1 MDTSKGK
8 YLDLEGQLY
17 YLRLHFEMCEGAKD
31 SEVQDWGRFFLQWAR
46 KASADCGPWSKKSLE
61 AAEQILETLG
71 KSKSGLMGF
80 EVLKRAMADASHHLN
95 VEIAEVLRAR
105 SAQVTPVKQK
115 ALVAAGD
122 DLGLSDDTDHPAKSR
137 GR

>member
-1 MDTSKGK
+1 
-8 YLDLEGQLY
+8 
-17 YLRLHFEMCEGAKD
+17 MCDGAKD

-46 KASADCGPWSKKSLE
+46 RASEICGPWSKKIVGT
-61 AAEQILETLG
+61 AEQILETLA

-95 VEIAEVLRAR
+95 VEIAEALRAKSTASPR
-105 SAQVTPVKQK
+105 LEQK
-115 ALVAAGD
+115 VLAVAGD
-122 DLGLSDDTDHPAKSR
+122 DHGLSDDTDHPARSR

>member
-8 YLDLEGQLY
+8 YLDLEAQLH
-17 YLRLHFEMCEGAKD
+17 YLRLHFEMCDGAKD

-46 KASADCGPWSKKSLE
+46 KASADCGPWSKKILE
-61 AAEQILETLG
+61 TAEQILETLA

-95 VEIAEVLRAR
+95 VEIAESLRAK
-105 SAQVTPVKQK
+105 SATSPRVGQK
-115 ALVAAGD
+115 MLTAAGD
-122 DLGLSDDTDHPAKSR
+122 DHGLSDDTDHPARSR